1 MAYVVARRN
10 GRFEVR
16 ESLHTP
22 RGPRARSLANFAI
35 LTDEVLADAARR
47 ATRPFDAS
55 AVLASGRRAGAPST
69 EAPSDPTRATQ
80 DSSTGS
86 AGFVQA
92 SRRMARTLA
101 RAPLRGRADPGE
113 ELIDLLGFADA
124 VTSSQPRRPFEPLVF
139 PALSKLARHRPVSAS
154 APAPAG

>member
-10 GRFEVR
+10 GRFEIR
-16 ESLHTP
+16 ESLHTS
-22 RGPRARSLANFAI
+22 RGPRARSLANFAV
-35 LTDEVLADAARR
+35 LTNEVLADATRR

-55 AVLASGRRAGAPST
+55 AVLASSRRAGAPST
-69 EAPSDPTRATQ
+69 AAPSDPTRAAH
-80 DSSTGS
+80 DPSTGS

-101 RAPLRGRADPGE
+101 RAPLRARADPGE

-124 VTSSQPRRPFEPLVF
+124 VTSSQPRRPFEPLTF
-139 PALSKLARHRPVSAS
+139 PTLSKLTRHMPAS
-154 APAPAG
+154 APAG

>member
-10 GRFEVR
+10 GRFEIR

-22 RGPRARSLANFAI
+22 RGPRARSLANFAV
-35 LTDEVLADAARR
+35 LTDEVLAGATRR
-47 ATRPFDAS
+47 ATRPFDTS

-69 EAPSDPTRATQ
+69 AAPGDPTRAAQ

-101 RAPLRGRADPGE
+101 RTPLRGRADPGE
-113 ELIDLLGFADA
+113 ALIDLLGFADA
-124 VTSSQPRRPFEPLVF
+124 VTSSQPRRPFEPLAF
-139 PALSKLARHRPVSAS
+139 PVLSRLAQRSSVAAS
-154 APAPAG
+154 AAAPAG